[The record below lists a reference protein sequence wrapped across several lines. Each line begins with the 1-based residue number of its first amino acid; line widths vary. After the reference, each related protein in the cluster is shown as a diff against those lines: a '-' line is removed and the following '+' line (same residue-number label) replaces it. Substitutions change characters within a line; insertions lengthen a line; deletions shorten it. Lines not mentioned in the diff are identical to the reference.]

1 MSLVLV
7 ADDEPAVLDAL
18 SGVVEDLGHDV
29 VQAHDGREALDLARR
44 RRPNLV
50 VTDHM
55 MPHLSGL
62 ELCRE
67 LKQDTR
73 LRDVPVIL
81 LSGAITHGTPDATA
95 FLPKPFELSDF
106 ERLVNDT
113 LAEERS
119 RSKRVQAAP
128 PHSEDPAAVL
138 SWAAHELRTPLSAAR
153 IQLHLLDKALAR
165 SGAELKK
172 NPVPSLRRQ
181 LFAMETT
188 VGVIADAGELLHG
201 PLHLRRESLS
211 LPEFVN
217 RLVDGWSERYPDFS
231 FERLVPAEE
240 LSLELDV
247 NRLNRAMDVLL
258 GNAVKHS
265 GNARVIRVELELQ
278 PTHVSIRIIDHGQG
292 IPAERHVEIFR
303 GFRREPGAGVGR
315 GMELY
320 VASEIAR
327 AHGGGLTVKSA
338 PGEGAA
344 FTFSIPRG

>member
-29 VQAHDGREALDLARR
+29 VQAHDGREALELARR

-67 LKQDTR
+67 LKLDTR
-73 LRDVPVIL
+73 LKDVPVIL

-113 LAEERS
+113 LAQERS
-119 RSKRVQAAP
+119 RAKTQRETAP
-128 PHSEDPAAVL
+128 HAEDPAAVL

-188 VGVIADAGELLHG
+188 VGVIADSGELLHG
-201 PLHLRRESLS
+201 PLHLRREAVILT
-211 LPEFVN
+211 EFLN
-217 RLVDGWSERYPDFS
+217 RLLDGWSERHADFT
-231 FERLVPAEE
+231 FERKLPDPE
-240 LSLELDV
+240 LSLEVDL
-247 NRLNRAMDVLL
+247 NRLARALDVLL

-265 GNARVIRVELELQ
+265 GTARVIRVECE
-278 PTHVSIRIIDHGQG
+278 PAATHVAIRVLDHGQG
-292 IPAERHVEIFR
+292 IAHERHADLFR

-327 AHGGGLTVKSA
+327 AHGGGITVKSA
-338 PGEGAA
+338 PNEGAA
-344 FTFSIPRG
+344 FTLSIPRG